1 MVLALPIAVILQVL
15 ALLGLAWIVAG
26 LGVALPDVSYF
37 ISLFMFLLMFV
48 SPIAFRL
55 DMVPPAFQFVVYG
68 NPVYYLLEVFRD
80 CLIAGRQP
88 DPRIWGVQAAL
99 SIGLFVLGAAF
110 FRSFKSVLV
119 DSE

>member
-1 MVLALPIAVILQVL
+1 
-15 ALLGLAWIVAG
+15 
-26 LGVALPDVSYF
+26 
-37 ISLFMFLLMFV
+37 
-48 SPIAFRL
+48 
-55 DMVPPAFQFVVYG
+55 MVPPSFRLAVYG
-68 NPVYYLLEVFRD
+68 NPVFYLLEVFRD

-88 DPRIWGVQAAL
+88 DPRVWGVQAAL

>member
-1 MVLALPIAVILQVL
+1 ML
-15 ALLGLAWIVAG
+15 
-26 LGVALPDVSYF
+26 
-37 ISLFMFLLMFV
+37 
-48 SPIAFRL
+48 
-55 DMVPPAFQFVVYG
+55 
-68 NPVYYLLEVFRD
+68 YLLEVFRD